1 MSQGA
6 LVYEQLRDDIV
17 EWRIPPGYVLHEVE
31 LTNQYKVSRTPV
43 REALQR
49 LAREGL
55 VTTKRGRGTIVADI
69 SLDDTVELVQ
79 MREALETYAARLCA
93 RRRDRLVF
101 FGLRTELEECRR
113 TLYANEV
120 KDDYASYYEL
130 ITRFDNA
137 IAEGA
142 GNHYLNSALREL
154 RGHLYRLRRL
164 ARGRPQR
171 MLATTDEH
179 LAICIAICDGD
190 ELAAA
195 RETSLHIQNSFQNM
209 LDALMDGVVGLG
221 MMSPTPLLTT
231 EFVGRGGIGSE

>member
-1 MSQGA
+1 MNQGA
-6 LVYEQLRDDIV
+6 LVYEKLRDDIV

-31 LTNQYKVSRTPV
+31 LTNQFKVSRTPV

-93 RRRDRLVF
+93 RRRDRSVF
-101 FGLRTELEECRR
+101 LALRIELEECRR
-113 TLYANEV
+113 MLYANEV
-120 KDDYASYYEL
+120 QDDYASYYDL

-137 IAEGA
+137 ITEGA
-142 GNHYLNSALREL
+142 GNHYLTSALREL
-154 RGHLYRLRRL
+154 RGHLYRLRRI
-164 ARGRPQR
+164 ARTRPLR

-190 ELAAA
+190 EVAAVKQ
-195 RETSLHIQNSFQNM
+195 TSVHIQQSFQNM
-209 LDALMDGVVGLG
+209 LDALMDDVVGLG
-221 MMSPTPLLTT
+221 IITPTPLLATD
-231 EFVGRGGIGSE
+231 FVGNEAAESK